1 MRIYPKALHSGT
13 QRLFALL
20 LLLWFAINF
29 IQAAFTEVIADEAY
43 YYFYSVNMAWGYF
56 DHPPLVALLIKISS
70 QFFNGSLSIRFMTV
84 LLQVFTL
91 LLIWKT
97 LAQPKASKHDV
108 WAFFGTSAAI
118 VMFVVYGFI
127 ATPDPGLL
135 FFTALFLY
143 AYKILLQKEAFW
155 LWLILSVA
163 MAGLVY
169 SKYQGG
175 ILIVLVLLSNPR
187 LLLNYRFW
195 LAGLFA
201 LLLLSPHI
209 AWQLQ
214 NDFPSFKYHT
224 TGRAKP
230 FSLQDVL
237 VYFPNQMASFNPFV
251 LPLVFYVLFKF
262 KATEAFERTLYF
274 IILGMILFFWGTTF
288 RGHAE
293 PQWTIAAAIPIILIL
308 MEKRK
313 ISVSVDRYLR
323 RFVYPSIL
331 LLLFLR
337 IALIVDFLPIEL
349 EFHNQKKWA
358 AKVQEYTQN
367 RPVVFRD
374 GYQRPSVYTFYS
386 GIEAHTVN
394 SRYYRQNQYDLH
406 HHEMNF
412 YGKPVAIITDRFDP
426 RARAFPLLD
435 SDSIYVHLTDKL
447 VLTSKVIILFQVEKN
462 TVFKQGSIIHLP
474 ISITNHYPDDLYFSD
489 AEFPISV
496 HAFINGKGRKIS
508 IESKMTDPV
517 LLIPASETMESMIS
531 FVVPQE
537 LQPGTYSFA
546 LALRTGP
553 FRDGFNSKSVKIYI
567 E

>member
-1 MRIYPKALHSGT
+1 MRIYPKVFQSGA
-13 QRLFALL
+13 QLLFALL
-20 LLLWFAINF
+20 LLFWFIINL

-91 LLIWKT
+91 LFIWKT
-97 LAQPKASKHDV
+97 LAQPKPSKQDV
-108 WAFFGTSAAI
+108 WAFFGISAAI

-127 ATPDPGLL
+127 TTPDPGLL

-143 AYKILLQKEAFW
+143 AYKRLLLKEAFW
-155 LWLILSVA
+155 YWAMLSVA
-163 MAGLVY
+163 MAGLVF

-175 ILIVLVLLSNPR
+175 ILIVLVVLSNPR

-237 VYFPNQMASFNPFV
+237 VYLPNQMASFNPFV
-251 LPLVFYVLFKF
+251 LPLAFYVLFKF
-262 KATEAFERTLYF
+262 KAKEAFERTLYF

-323 RFVYPSIL
+323 RIVYPSIL
-331 LLLFLR
+331 ILFFLR
-337 IALIVDFLPIEL
+337 VALIADFLPIEL

-358 AKVQEYTQN
+358 AKVQELTQN

-406 HHEMNF
+406 NHEMKF
-412 YGKPVAIITDRFDP
+412 YGKAAAIITDRFDP
-426 RARAFPLLD
+426 NATAYALLKND
-435 SDSIYVHLTDKL
+435 SLYVRLTDKL
-447 VLTSKVIILFQVEKN
+447 VLTSSVDIQYPLEKN
-462 TVFKQGSIIHLP
+462 SQFKMGSVVELP
-474 ISITNHYPDDLYFSD
+474 ITITNPYPDNLHFTNS
-489 AEFPISV
+489 EFPISV
-496 HAFINGKGRKIS
+496 HAFLSGKGRKTSVKCKMAQPVESIPPNES
-508 IESKMTDPV
+508 IETV
-517 LLIPASETMESMIS
+517 IS
-531 FVVPQE
+531 FVVPKD
-537 LQPGTYSFA
+537 LQAGTYNFTLS
-546 LALRTGP
+546 LRAGP
-553 FRDGFNSKSVKIYI
+553 FRDGFNSKSIKIQLD
-567 E
+567 

>member
-1 MRIYPKALHSGT
+1 MRFFSKVSNSGN
-13 QRLFALL
+13 QSLFALL
-20 LLLWFAINF
+20 LMLWFVINLL
-29 IQAAFTEVIADEAY
+29 QAAFTEVIADEAY
-43 YYFYSVNMAWGYF
+43 YYFYSTNMAWGYY
-56 DHPPLVALLIKISS
+56 DHPPLVALLIKTSS
-70 QFFNGSLSIRFMTV
+70 RFFSGSLSIRFMTV

-91 LLIWKT
+91 LLVWKT
-97 LAQPKASKHDV
+97 LSQSKTSKKDV
-108 WAFFGTSAAI
+108 WAFFGIAASI
-118 VMFVVYGFI
+118 VMFVAYGFI
-127 ATPDPGLL
+127 STPDPGLL

-143 AYKILLQKEAFW
+143 AYKQLLHKESFRH
-155 LWLILSVA
+155 WLIMSLA

-169 SKYQGG
+169 AKYQGG
-175 ILIVLVLLSNPR
+175 IIIVLVVLSNPR
-187 LLLNYRFW
+187 LLLNFRFW

-209 AWQLQ
+209 LWHFH

-251 LPLVFYVLFKF
+251 LPLVMYVLFKF
-262 KATEAFERTLYF
+262 KAREVFERTLYF
-274 IILGMILFFWGTTF
+274 IIFGMILFFWATTF

-293 PQWTIAAAIPIILIL
+293 PQWTIAAAVPMVLVL

-313 ISVSVDRYLR
+313 ISKPVDLYLR

-331 LLLFLR
+331 ILAFLR
-337 IALIVDFLPIEL
+337 IALIVDFLPLKL

-358 AKVQEYTQN
+358 NKVQEYTQN

-374 GYQRPSVYTFYS
+374 GYQRPSVYTFYT

-406 HHEMNF
+406 HHEMSF
-412 YGKPVAIITDRFDP
+412 YGQPVAIITDRFDP

-435 SDSIYVHLTDKL
+435 NDSIYVHLTDKL
-447 VLTSKVIILFQVEKN
+447 VLTSKVIILFQIEKN
-462 TVFKQGSIIHLP
+462 TVFKQGNIIHLP
-474 ISITNHYPDDLYFSD
+474 ITITNPYPDDLYFSD

-496 HAFINGKGRKIS
+496 HAFIKGKGRKIS
-508 IESKMTDPV
+508 VESKMAEPLV
-517 LLIPASETMESMIS
+517 LIPAGESVETRIS
-531 FVVPQE
+531 FVVPQK
-537 LQPGTYSFA
+537 LQSGNYSFA

-553 FRDGFNSKSVKIYI
+553 FRDGFNSKSLKIHI